1 MSRERKNTNRRGRFD
16 GSADAGGS
24 AGAGSVEA
32 SVQGEPGQEQ
42 PLTIWERL
50 RARPW
55 LVAVLM
61 GLTGML
67 LVAGGAVR
75 AGVAWDEPHTVWP
88 GMFYTEWLFGLP
100 KTLTVEAINR
110 YWRFNFQHPPLAKML
125 MGIAGYLLSP
135 FTYPLFAGRLVS
147 VLTYGA
153 VVGLLYYFVR
163 KEVGGRIAL
172 YSTIAFLL
180 LPRVA
185 AQAQFATLD
194 TMMMLTWF
202 LASWAFYEGMKE
214 PRRALWFALA
224 FGLALLTK
232 LNSFFLPF
240 ILFTWAVVR
249 IGRQVEAVVILGGLL
264 IAAALAVLSVPT
276 PLWVMV
282 VALGVIA
289 GLRLIGGR
297 RVLEV
302 GTRLGLAVFIVT
314 SACMFRGL
322 GVLMGRAMPWLKAAS
337 AASMLLWM
345 VPVAAVGTW
354 VVLRRSRPGTP
365 LANLVA
371 MTTISPVIFLLG
383 WPWLWPRPVERLAQ
397 YLTYHGGGILV
408 SWIDPNYVQFFTQR
422 ILIPVYYL
430 RTAYVDQVAPW
441 HYPWVLVVA
450 TTPVVLV
457 WPLLTGALRALRR
470 SLSDAFLGFV
480 IIQVVGILFIH
491 SLPRVPKYDGVRL
504 FLPVFPFLAVL
515 IGVGVERFFQRRRL
529 YEPYG
534 PHWLWLVTGLL
545 VLIQTTVLLF
555 WQPFGT
561 AYYSWTV
568 AGVRGA
574 HYLGLETSYWG
585 EGFDWEMMRALEDR
599 YRPGDRVVF
608 VCIGEFVPTMLK
620 DMGALPEDLEVMP
633 LQAFRT
639 GEATYAVVAQREGWL
654 LREGLN
660 PKFIERLAPLKSTVA
675 GSTIICRLI
684 TAGQLR
690 GGVRKPVLTTGGLD
704 TSEESDLE

>member
-1 MSRERKNTNRRGRFD
+1 MRPKREARGDPAASRWGRSSHPPSGRSRPQEEERP
-16 GSADAGGS
+16 
-24 AGAGSVEA
+24 E
-32 SVQGEPGQEQ
+32 
-42 PLTIWERL
+42 TIWEKL

-61 GLTGML
+61 GLVGVL
-67 LVAGGAVR
+67 LVAGGALR
-75 AGVAWDEPHTVWP
+75 AGIAWDEPHTVWP
-88 GMFYTEWLFGLP
+88 GMFYAEWLFGLP
-100 KTLTVEAINR
+100 KTLTAEAIDY
-110 YWRFNFQHPPLAKML
+110 YWRLNFQHPPLAKML
-125 MGIAGYLLSP
+125 VGLSAYILGP

-153 VVGLLYYFVR
+153 MVGLLYLFVR

-172 YSTIAFLL
+172 YSSIGFLL

-202 LASWAFYEGMKE
+202 LASWAFYKGMKE
-214 PRRALWFALA
+214 PRWALWFGLA

-232 LNSFFLPF
+232 LNAFFLPF
-240 ILFTWAVVR
+240 LLFGWGVMR
-249 IGRQVEAVVILGGLL
+249 IGRQVEAVIILGGLL

-297 RVLEV
+297 RVLDV

-314 SACMFRGL
+314 SAGLFRGL
-322 GVLMGRAMPWLKAAS
+322 GVLLSRAMPWLKVAS
-337 AASMLLWM
+337 AGPMLLWM
-345 VPVAAVGTW
+345 VPVAVVGVW

-371 MTTISPVIFLLG
+371 MATISPVVFLLG
-383 WPWLWPRPVERLAQ
+383 WPWLWPQPVGRLAQ

-430 RTAYVDQVAPW
+430 RTAYVDQIAPW
-441 HYPWVLVVA
+441 HYPWLLVLA
-450 TTPVVLV
+450 TTPVVLA
-457 WPLLTGALRALRR
+457 WPLLSGALRALRR
-470 SLSDAFLGFV
+470 SLSDGFSGFI
-480 IIQVVGILFIH
+480 IIQVLGTLLIH

-504 FLPVFPFLAVL
+504 FLPVFPFVAIL
-515 IGVGVERFFQRRRL
+515 IGIGVERFCQRRRL

-534 PHWLWLVTGLL
+534 PHWWWLVL
-545 VLIQTTVLLF
+545 VLVVALQTLVMLF
-555 WQPFGT
+555 WQPFGS
-561 AYYSWTV
+561 AYYGWTV

-574 HYLGLETSYWG
+574 RYLGLETSYWG
-585 EGFDWEMMRALEDR
+585 EGFDWKMIRALEDR

-608 VCIGEFVPTMLK
+608 ESIGEFVPNMLK
-620 DMGALPEDLEVMP
+620 DMGALPEDLEVVS
-633 LQAFRT
+633 LQALRT
-639 GEATYAVVAQREGWL
+639 GEADYAVVAQREGWL
-654 LREGLN
+654 LKNGLN
-660 PKFIERLAPLKSTVA
+660 PKFIERLAPLNSTSA
-675 GSTIICRLI
+675 GSTIIARLV

-690 GGVRKPVLTTGGLD
+690 GGVREPVTDTGGP
-704 TSEESDLE
+704 